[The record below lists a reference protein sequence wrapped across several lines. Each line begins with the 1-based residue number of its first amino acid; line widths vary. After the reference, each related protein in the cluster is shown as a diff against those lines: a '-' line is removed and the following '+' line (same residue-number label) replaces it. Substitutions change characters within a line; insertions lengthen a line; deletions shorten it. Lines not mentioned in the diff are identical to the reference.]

1 MLVDSGA
8 RKSEVLHRTWQELD
22 IPSGK
27 VIVPRTKNGDSRMLF
42 FTSETMALAKR
53 LKPTLA
59 TGSADRL
66 IFAGKSGTAPIC
78 YRKKW
83 SSLTGMLRRP
93 DLRIHDIRHWVAAS
107 LLRNGVGVGVASQ
120 ILGHRDQTM
129 LLRRYGHLDHLSLQ
143 EAQQQR
149 WQPLSASATQLN
161 PTWPHMGQ

>member
-1 MLVDSGA
+1 
-8 RKSEVLHRTWQELD
+8 
-22 IPSGK
+22 
-27 VIVPRTKNGDSRMLF
+27 
-42 FTSETMALAKR
+42 
-53 LKPTLA
+53 
-59 TGSADRL
+59 L
-66 IFAGKSGTAPIC
+66 IFAGKSGMAPIC

-149 WQPLSASATQLN
+149 WQPLSASAAQLIR
-161 PTWPHMGQ
+161 PGRTWASNRKGRADLGSKTLYTLARSDEDPVRMGSSCGILAGGRVAQKSSSVKRNDASSPKDVHREIL